1 MESSSNAGTD
11 NANETSNGNNG
22 NNGNTGNVSQL
33 EQNIGSMPEQQYQQ
47 QEQEQEQEQEV
58 INELKPIPIQPD
70 ERETPLINKGESAR
84 PPPTQ
89 PSPYQEQKSRNE
101 EKQEAIQ
108 KALDYAE
115 KHPQYPAP
123 DDATSNTQSSKSKSG
138 YCYIGEDR
146 GFRSCIQVSPNVQCM
161 SGEIFPSMDI
171 CVNPNLRA

>member
-1 MESSSNAGTD
+1 MFWCCTQLNNTLLIVGVFWGGRQNLHRLWSGALRWQMSGFWARWWQ
-11 NANETSNGNNG
+11 TSNKTDLN
-22 NNGNTGNVSQL
+22 L
-33 EQNIGSMPEQQYQQ
+33 
-47 QEQEQEQEQEV
+47 

-123 DDATSNTQSSKSKSG
+123 DDATSNTQSSNSKSG

-161 SGEIFPSMDI
+161 SGDIFPTMDI
-171 CVNPNLRA
+171 CVNQNLRI